1 MAGLDKRI
9 EALESL
15 YAMDAGSNLEPP
27 DLEERR
33 ARLRAD
39 LELAKEQ
46 AEREAAAGDSRRL
59 HALEDLERSMRE
71 RVERRRARE
80 LEKGA

>member
-1 MAGLDKRI
+1 MGGLERRLARLEGLRVIDGG
-9 EALESL
+9 ALEP
-15 YAMDAGSNLEPP
+15 A

-33 ARLRAD
+33 ARLRED
-39 LELAKEQ
+39 LERAKEQ

>member
-1 MAGLDKRI
+1 VGGLERRL
-9 EALESL
+9 ARLEGL
-15 YAMDAGSNLEPP
+15 RVIDGGAFEPA

-33 ARLRAD
+33 ARLRED
-39 LELAKEQ
+39 LERAKEQ
-46 AEREAAAGDSRRL
+46 AKREAAAGDSRRL